1 MSLTRRL
8 AAGLPAAGA
17 TIFAALALS
26 GAPASASDTPGAR
39 VAEPAVMTT
48 PCVGNARDCPKDY
61 GQIAGTPTAPT
72 GIADTPTRGHSGY
85 GGESPTTP
93 APSPTTPGPGG
104 TTPTGHTDTVPPT
117 GHTDTV
123 PPNGV
128 SPTTVSPTPGH
139 TKGGGGVSPAANLPL
154 TGAPA
159 AATVGLGA
167 LLVGAGVF
175 AIWYSR
181 RRSV

>member
-8 AAGLPAAGA
+8 AAGLPAAGV

-26 GAPASASDTPGAR
+26 GAPASASENPGTR
-39 VAEPAVMTT
+39 VAEPAVMST
-48 PCVGNARDCPKDY
+48 PCTGNSRDCPKDY
-61 GQIAGTPTAPT
+61 GQPAGTATTPAGTPT
-72 GIADTPTRGHSGY
+72 GNADTPTRGHSSY

-104 TTPTGHTDTVPPT
+104 TTPTA
-117 GHTDTV
+117 HTDTV

-128 SPTTVSPTPGH
+128 SPTTVGPTPGQ
-139 TKGGGGVSPAANLPL
+139 TKGGGGVSPAGTLPL

-167 LLVGAGVF
+167 LLVGAGIF